1 MINVH
6 VVHPYDCDVLI
17 TGGGPAGS
25 ALAYHLSQKGLNVI
39 VIEAQRFPRD
49 KVCGDGV
56 SPIALSE
63 LHNIGITGLDGFAA
77 ANEINKVGLF
87 IREDKVFIDLEKE
100 DHLPYHA
107 RIIPRLQLDNWIH
120 EAAERN
126 GAIYWEDSRVT
137 DYFITENMIVADVKR
152 NDASIRVKAKVI
164 VGADGSNSTIAR
176 VLNGSKPSDEYQLLG
191 LRAYYENVNGPRD
204 RVDIFFS
211 DENYPGIYWMFP
223 LGENEANIGLA
234 MVASTLPKKEVHVK
248 ELLTDHI
255 KKNKGISERIG
266 NGTING
272 KIYGWPLNF
281 FNPANKIAASRLLL
295 VGDAAGLINPLS
307 GDGIQYAL
315 LSARWAAESLIKC
328 FELNDFSRTALSS
341 YHTKIKDEL
350 AYDFALSNLLIQFA
364 RNKALTPLWME
375 IMIVLIA
382 RAKVDKSYAH
392 IIASIFEG
400 TYPSYKALTPAFI
413 GKSILQGGLHVG
425 INTATGMLQG
435 PEYWMRKGKDL
446 NRIAGNIA
454 DSIKNNPAGNLRWLT
469 GLVKNGAGVAG
480 HLLKSVR
487 QNNQP

>member
-1 MINVH
+1 MINIQ

-17 TGGGPAGS
+17 AGGGPAGS
-25 ALAYHLSQKGLNVI
+25 ALASHLTQKGISVI

-56 SPIALSE
+56 SPIALAE
-63 LHNIGITGLDGFAA
+63 LQHIGITGLDGFAE

-87 IREDKVFIDLEKE
+87 IREDKVYIDLEKE

-120 EAAERN
+120 EAALKN
-126 GAIYWEDSRVT
+126 GAVYWEDARVT
-137 DYFITENMIVADVKR
+137 DYFITDNMVVAEVKR
-152 NDASIRVKAKVI
+152 NETTVRVKAKVI

-176 VLNGSKPSDEYQLLG
+176 ILNGSKPSDEYQLLG

-223 LGENEANIGLA
+223 LGQNEANIGLA

-248 ELLTDHI
+248 KLLTDHI
-255 KKNKGISERIG
+255 EKNKCIRERIG
-266 NGTING
+266 NGSIKG

-281 FNPANKIAASRLLL
+281 FNPANQISSSRLLL

-307 GDGIQYAL
+307 GDGIQYAV
-315 LSARWAAESLIKC
+315 LSARWAAESLLKC
-328 FELNDFSRTALSS
+328 FEQNDFSLTALSS
-341 YHTKIKDEL
+341 YHAKIKEEL

-375 IMIVLIA
+375 IMVVLIE

-400 TYPSYKALTPAFI
+400 TYPSYKALTPSFI
-413 GKSILQGGLHVG
+413 GKSVLQGGLHIG
-425 INTATGMLQG
+425 LNTATGMLQG
-435 PEYWMRKGKDL
+435 PEYWMKKGKDIS
-446 NRIAGNIA
+446 RIAGGIA
-454 DSIKNNPAGNLRWLT
+454 DSIKHNPSGNIKWLS
-469 GLVKNGAGVAG
+469 GLLKNGAGVAG
-480 HLLKSVR
+480 HVIKSIR
-487 QNNQP
+487 QSN